1 MKFNFSGNTCWQIA
15 FYLLITGLC
24 VSLPHI
30 FTYELGRNMS
40 LVIVMTILILDHYH
54 HLFPSNEAKTIFLR
68 SFVHRHLTLIILSS
82 VTLFA
87 IGALN
92 EKLFDVLPAEHTTLD
107 GAATNAGFIPN
118 GDGALYML
126 SIQSFLQYGILILNT
141 LYRPIAHTLNAVLFQ
156 ISGEDMIHF
165 FYLTT
170 FLLVAATTLL
180 SRVIATLV
188 SPGLGALCSFFI
200 LLFFSRFQATFMTE
214 LPGGIIAL
222 FSIAALIQGF
232 FRKNILVFGLG
243 LAVFALSMQIRMG
256 AIFAAPVLI
265 IAGTYR
271 MGGTGWKKMTGNA
284 ALFTIL
290 FVSGMALESV
300 QMKLFE
306 KPSVVQSNVGYFL
319 YQIQTGSS
327 TWRQVMIDHPD
338 EFLLSLS
345 YQKRALTA
353 LRYARQKFSKS
364 PTDFFVN
371 YFNMMMRTAGKPGD
385 FLFHFWGMGEGI
397 TGILLF
403 ILLALTPWIH
413 ARNSKVK
420 VLFWFLAAV
429 VIGALLSSPMLEEVR
444 RRTYA
449 TTVSINALC
458 LSLATVNALVL
469 AGHLKT
475 MIFHKQLLNYF
486 RTKLV
491 RSPGFLVSDLTSETP
506 VKTGDKTLVWLS
518 IAIIGLVFTGPVIVD
533 QLRDPVLPIT
543 PVSDLNIT
551 DTSLQRFLMAPNHSQ
566 GIYVDTARDFPVEDP
581 RVISRA
587 KFDNNNLLCDTLTG
601 GFYLYSAM
609 NLLSPPD
616 YPTGLPF
623 IIIPQRIV
631 GETDMK
637 NVSWMLLEGKIIKPQ
652 KHMLFITQNII
663 ETSPTSK

>member
-1 MKFNFSGNTCWQIA
+1 MKFSFSGKICWQIA

-24 VSLPHI
+24 VYLPHV

-40 LVIVMTILILDHYH
+40 LVTVLTILTLDYYKNF
-54 HLFPSNEAKTIFLR
+54 FPSVAAKTTWVMDL
-68 SFVHRHLTLIILSS
+68 VHRYMTLVILSS

-170 FLLVAATTLL
+170 FLLVTATTLL

-200 LLFFSRFQATFMTE
+200 LLVFSRFQATFMTE
-214 LPGGIIAL
+214 LSGGIIAL
-222 FSIAALIQGF
+222 FSIAVLMQGF

-256 AIFAAPVLI
+256 AVFAAPALI

-271 MGGTGWKKMTGNA
+271 MSGTGWKKMTGNA
-284 ALFTIL
+284 ALLTIL
-290 FVSGMALESV
+290 FVSGMALQSV
-300 QMKLFE
+300 QMNLFE
-306 KPSVVQSNVGYFL
+306 KPSVAQSNAGYFL

-338 EFLLSLS
+338 DFLPTFT
-345 YQKRALTA
+345 YRERALKA
-353 LRYARQKFSKS
+353 LEYTRQKFSES
-364 PTDFFVN
+364 PADFFIN
-371 YFNMMMRTAGKPGD
+371 YFNMMMKTAGKPGD
-385 FLFHFWGMGEGI
+385 FLFHFWGVGEGL

-403 ILLALTPWIH
+403 ILLALTPWIYAH
-413 ARNSKVK
+413 NSKVK

-475 MIFHKQLLNYF
+475 MIFQKQFLNYI

-491 RSPGFLVSDLTSETP
+491 RSPGFLTSDPASETP
-506 VKTGDKTLVWLS
+506 AKTGDRTLAWLS
-518 IAIIGLVFTGPVIVD
+518 IAIIGLVFTGPVIID

-543 PVSDLNIT
+543 PVSDLNLT
-551 DTSLQRFLMAPNHSQ
+551 DTTLQRFLIAPNRSQ
-566 GIYVDTARDFPVEDP
+566 GIYVDTARHFLVEDP

-601 GFYLYSAM
+601 GFYLYSAL

-623 IIIPQRIV
+623 IIIPQRLV

-637 NVSWMLLEGKIIKPQ
+637 NISWMMLEGKIIKP
-652 KHMLFITQNII
+652 KKNLLFITQNII
-663 ETSPTSK
+663 QTSPTSK

>member
-1 MKFNFSGNTCWQIA
+1 MKIDFSDKVWLQIT

-24 VSLPHI
+24 VSFPHI

-40 LVIVMTILILDHYH
+40 LVTVMTILILDHYNN
-54 HLFPSNEAKTIFLR
+54 LFPLVAAKTTWVKDL
-68 SFVHRHLTLIILSS
+68 VHRYLTLIILSS

-92 EKLFDVLPAEHTTLD
+92 EKLFDVWPAEHNTLD

-118 GDGALYML
+118 GDGALYL
-126 SIQSFLQYGILILNT
+126 LGIQSFLKYGILIQNT
-141 LYRPIAHTLNAVLFQ
+141 LYRPVAHTLNAVLFK
-156 ISGEDMIHF
+156 ISGEDMIYF

-170 FLLVAATTLL
+170 FLLVTATTLL

-214 LPGGIIAL
+214 LSGGIIAL

-256 AIFAAPVLI
+256 AVFAAPVLI

-271 MGGTGWKKMTGNA
+271 MGGTGWKRMTGNA

-290 FVSGMALESV
+290 FVSGMALQSV
-300 QMKLFE
+300 QMNLFK
-306 KPSVVQSNVGYFL
+306 KPSVVQSNAGYFL

-327 TWRQVMIDHPD
+327 TWRQVIIDHPD
-338 EFLLSLS
+338 EFLPSLT
-345 YQKRALTA
+345 YQERALTA
-353 LRYARQKFSKS
+353 LRYARQKFSES
-364 PTDFFVN
+364 PADFFIN
-371 YFNMMMRTAGKPGD
+371 YCNMMMKAAGKPGD

-403 ILLALTPWIH
+403 ILLALTPWVH
-413 ARNSKVK
+413 AHNSKVK
-420 VLFWFLAAV
+420 ILFWFLAAV
-429 VIGALLSSPMLEEVR
+429 VIGALLSSPMLEEVK

-475 MIFHKQLLNYF
+475 LIFQKQFLNYV
-486 RTKLV
+486 RTKMV
-491 RSPGFLVSDLTSETP
+491 RSPGFLISDLASETP
-506 VKTGDKTLVWLS
+506 VKTGDRTLAWLS
-518 IAIIGLVFTGPVIVD
+518 IAIIGLVFTGPVIID

-551 DTSLQRFLMAPNHSQ
+551 DTSLQRFLIAPNHSQ
-566 GIYVDTARDFPVEDP
+566 GIFVDTARHFPVEDP
-581 RVISRA
+581 RVTSRA

-601 GFYLYSAM
+601 GFYVYSAL

-623 IIIPQRIV
+623 IIIPQRLV

-637 NVSWMLLEGKIIKPQ
+637 NVGSMLLEGKIIKP
-652 KHMLFITQNII
+652 KRNLLFITKNII
-663 ETSPTSK
+663 QTSPTSK